1 MKIVSVFFVFF
12 ALILCAAQAT
22 ASILPLGRS
31 MLFKRAIAI
40 SLLALGLAPSA
51 QATPVAHRWFYAV
64 NTANTTTATPRGSV
78 SVYDM
83 DNGHGLVKTILTGL
97 PITSDPRGVVVS
109 TITNSMYISYR
120 DADHSGNFHV
130 YCLNLL
136 TDSACAGYTEAS
148 IVGSDRLALDPNGT
162 VLYVPTWEEN
172 KTSKFIYEIDAR
184 TGAIISEIST
194 GVTQEHDA
202 QYPLSGPLFQ
212 ESRAPS
218 GGNNLLKI
226 YPGTSV
232 SSIPFTSTIGPFVVN
247 GKSTYVVANI
257 NGVNGFEIADLAVGN
272 LIGEATQP
280 GPTYWPHGIAFNP
293 SETQVWSSMKNTA
306 GQEVVAVWGMIY
318 PIWGMNP
325 IPVFEGTIN
334 SATSLVHWIN
344 FSIMGDY
351 AYIAAGEYETANT
364 LVINTSTY
372 APVASITH
380 SENMLE
386 VDVMATGTAVN
397 SITAVGDQYGIGR
410 VR

>member
-1 MKIVSVFFVFF
+1 MKILS
-12 ALILCAAQAT
+12 LCAAQAI
-22 ASILPLGRS
+22 APLLPLERS

-64 NTANTTTATPRGSV
+64 NAANTSTATPRGSV

-97 PITSDPRGVVVS
+97 PMTAHPRGVVVS
-109 TITNSMYISYR
+109 TVTNSMYISYR
-120 DADHSGNFHV
+120 DADNSGNFHV

-136 TDSACAGYTEAS
+136 TDSACAGYTKAP

-162 VLYVPTWEEN
+162 VLYVPTWEES
-172 KTSKFIYEIDAR
+172 TSKFIYEIDAR
-184 TGAIISEIST
+184 TGAIIREITT

-257 NGVNGFEIADLAVGN
+257 NGVNGFEIADLAAGN
-272 LIGEATQP
+272 LIAKATQP
-280 GPTYWPHGIAFNP
+280 GPIYWPHGIAFNP

-306 GQEVVAVWGMIY
+306 GREVVAVWSMIK
-318 PIWGMNP
+318 PIWWGMNL
-325 IPVFEGTIN
+325 IPVFERTIN

-344 FSIMGDY
+344 FSIRGDY

-364 LVINTSTY
+364 LVFNTSNYTQ
-372 APVASITH
+372 VASLTH
-380 SENMLE
+380 TEDMLE
-386 VDVMATGTAVN
+386 VDIIATGTVVN

-410 VR
+410 VQ